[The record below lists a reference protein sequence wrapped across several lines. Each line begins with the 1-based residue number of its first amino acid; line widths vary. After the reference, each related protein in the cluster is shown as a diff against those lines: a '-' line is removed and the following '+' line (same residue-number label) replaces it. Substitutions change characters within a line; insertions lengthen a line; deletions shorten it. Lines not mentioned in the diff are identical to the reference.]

1 MMLWLSGTVV
11 CVVKVICGVESVL
24 WLWLCA
30 TVRLFLGDRDNEH
43 FSLGCVG
50 YKFVSVY

>member
-1 MMLWLSGTVV
+1 MY
-11 CVVKVICGVESVL
+11 CGYG
-24 WLWLCA
+24 C
-30 TVRLFLGDRDNEH
+30 VRLYVYFLGDRDNEH